1 MFLVV
6 CAKAR
11 EETQCANLGYERM
24 SDAIKQYPDDKSSRK
39 LLLRVG
45 VEEFVD
51 AMYKDTNA
59 GLIVENI

>member
-1 MFLVV
+1 
-6 CAKAR
+6 
-11 EETQCANLGYERM
+11 M